1 MVNRMVENAP
11 APKLAVAPKTKRP
24 RAAGIAAGST
34 TALIRYLW
42 AMRSVMGVSRLSN
55 LTPLDYLRIPV
66 VAAIRPSAR
75 TGQITTCQ
83 GKGLRLRSAITGALM
98 ESAERFSCSEFSD
111 TVEMKQSQL
120 TGEKLDGTN
129 APEGNMVEAVW
140 GTSLISRKSLAVRAS
155 AVLFPYH
162 RWSSKDLGPR
172 PNTSGLAAG
181 ATPNHAILNALL
193 ELVERDA
200 VSRFFEGEDVFRI
213 EVSAITDPAS
223 TQILNRFRER
233 KIDVLIARLRTIPG
247 IESVKA
253 FALDN
258 LSCQSHLAVTG
269 QAADLVLSSAIRKAL
284 LEICQARATAIQ
296 ASREDFSRYRT
307 SWKAQYSEVRETFEF
322 LRGRLGQHDTPLAL
336 MLEEPPLTEPL
347 AIALR
352 AISSAGYSEA
362 IAFDLTNEQLDIP
375 VFRVLVPGL
384 ADTFIGNV
392 RVSHHAS

>member
-1 MVNRMVENAP
+1 MVNRMAENAS
-11 APKLAVAPKTKRP
+11 APQLAVSRKRKLP
-24 RAAGIAAGST
+24 RPAGTAVNCT

-42 AMRSVMGVSRLSN
+42 AMRSVMGVSRLTE
-55 LTPLDYLRIPV
+55 LTPLDCLRIPV

-83 GKGLRLRSAITGALM
+83 GKGLRLRSAIAGALM
-98 ESAERFSCSEFSD
+98 EAAERFSCSEFSD
-111 TVEMKQSQL
+111 TVEIKESQL
-120 TGEKLDGTN
+120 TAEELDGTN
-129 APEGNMVEAVW
+129 APEEKIVEAVW
-140 GTSLISRKSLAVRAS
+140 GTSLISGKRLAVRAS

-181 ATPNHAILNALL
+181 ATPHHATLNALL

-200 VSRFFEGEDVFRI
+200 VSRFFEGEDVFR
-213 EVSAITDPAS
+213 VDASAITDPAS

-233 KIDVLIARLRTIPG
+233 KIDVLIARLPTIHG

-269 QAADLVLSSAIRKAL
+269 QAADLVLSGAIRKAL
-284 LEICQARATAIQ
+284 LELCQARATAIQ
-296 ASREDFSRYRT
+296 ASREDFSRYRI
-307 SWKAQYSEVRETFEF
+307 SWRAEYSKVRETFEF
-322 LRGRLGQHDTPLAL
+322 LRGHLGQHDTPLAL
-336 MLEEPPLTEPL
+336 MLEEPPRAEPL

-352 AISSAGYSEA
+352 ALSSAGYSEA

-392 RVSHHAS
+392 RVHHHAS